1 MNPTLR
7 ASISYTDDKV
17 SCELW
22 SAKGDFIRLL
32 QAAQIRE
39 VGSFD
44 INVDLSDVAAGLY
57 LIVLKGSGSA
67 VTERIVISK

>member
-1 MNPTLR
+1 
-7 ASISYTDDKV
+7 
-17 SCELW
+17 
-22 SAKGDFIRLL
+22 L